1 MKPVF
6 GKLKNAVAAFD
17 AGDYQIAFRLFK
29 PLAEQ
34 RVTEAQA
41 GLAFFYF
48 QGKGVPEDD
57 AKADYLYR
65 KAAERGHVEAQ
76 IELGDMYDE
85 GKGIPEDDA
94 KAVHWY
100 RKAAE
105 QGYARAQQQL
115 GWSYLL
121 GKGVPEDNLQAYA
134 WMSIAAAQGSE
145 SAMNSRGTI
154 KGSMTPAQIAE
165 AQKLSSE
172 LWEKYVMP
180 FQKD

>member
-6 GKLKNAVAAFD
+6 GKLEDAVAAFD
-17 AGDYQIAFRLFK
+17 AGDYQKAFRLFK

-34 RVTEAQA
+34 EVTEAQA
-41 GLAFFYF
+41 GLAFVYF
-48 QGKGVPEDD
+48 QSKGV
-57 AKADYLYR
+57 
-65 KAAERGHVEAQ
+65 
-76 IELGDMYDE
+76 
-85 GKGIPEDDA
+85 PEDDA

-100 RKAAE
+100 RKASE
-105 QGYARAQQQL
+105 QGYARAQQKL

-165 AQKLSSE
+165 AQNL
-172 LWEKYVMP
+172 
-180 FQKD
+180 